1 MLLKGLLSAA
11 ALLAGVTVSAGVILD
26 GPDSPGGDGRTLSL
40 APLSLGNP
48 TAAATLTTRRA
59 GLPLETVNTD
69 TVPGTIKVPLK
80 IGRGDTLAGL
90 LSGAGVSNAD
100 AHAAISAL
108 SKFFNPRRIKN
119 SHLISVTFQTPAT
132 GTPAARNPG
141 LGRFTSL
148 TIEPDYNSAI
158 VVVKNAKGRFTASKV
173 EKAINR
179 VLTRAEGA
187 IKSSLYVSG
196 RKAGIPNPVLVE
208 MIRAYSWD
216 VDFQRDIRPGDGFQ
230 VMFERLYDEHS
241 NHVHSGNIRF
251 ATLTLSGK
259 RHAIY
264 RHSTRDG
271 IDDYFDERGRPARKA
286 LMRTPIDGARLSSGF
301 GKRRH
306 PILGYNK
313 MHRGVDFAASRG
325 TPIYAAGN
333 GIVVKSG
340 RNGAYGKHV
349 KVRHNSRYS
358 TAYAH
363 MRRIHKSARQGKR
376 VKQGQIIG
384 YVGTTGR
391 STGPHLHYEILVGGR
406 RTNPMRVKMPSG
418 RKLRGKELETFLA
431 ARSLTDK
438 HFATLTPDRKVA
450 DARDWNS
457 GQFSMLAPLPAFF

>member
-1 MLLKGLLSAA
+1 VRKNKRWEDRMLLKGLLSAA
-11 ALLAGVTVSAGVILD
+11 ALLAGVTVSAGIILD
-26 GPDSPGGDGRTLSL
+26 GPDSHNGTGQTLSL

-48 TAAATLTTRRA
+48 TAAATLTTRRT
-59 GLPLETVNTD
+59 GLPQQTESVP
-69 TVPGTIKVPLK
+69 TVPGGIKVPLK

-90 LSGAGVSNAD
+90 LTGAGISNAE
-100 AHAAISAL
+100 AQAAISAL

-119 SHLISVTFQTPAT
+119 SHQISVTFQTPAT

-141 LGRFTSL
+141 LGRFTGL
-148 TIEPDYNSAI
+148 TIEPDYNTAI
-158 VVVKNAKGRFTASKV
+158 VVTRNAKGRFTASKV
-173 EKAINR
+173 KKTINR
-179 VLTRAEGA
+179 VLTRAEGT

-196 RKAGIPNPVLVE
+196 RRAGIPNPVLVE
-208 MIRAYSWD
+208 LIRAYSWD
-216 VDFQRDIRPGDGFQ
+216 VDFQRDIRPGDGFE
-230 VMFERLYDEHS
+230 VMFERLYDKHG

-264 RHSTRDG
+264 RHTTRDG
-271 IDDYFDERGRPARKA
+271 TDDYFDELGRSARKA

-313 MHRGVDFAASRG
+313 MHQGVDFAASRG

-333 GIVVKSG
+333 GVVVKSG
-340 RNGAYGKHV
+340 RNGAYGRYV
-349 KVRHNSRYS
+349 KIRHNSRYS

-363 MRRIHKSARQGKR
+363 MRRIHKSARQGKP

-431 ARSLTDK
+431 ARAKTDER
-438 HFATLTPDRKVA
+438 FATLTPERRVA
-450 DARDWNS
+450 ENAKD
-457 GQFSMLAPLPAFF
+457 